1 MKILLVRAAF
11 IVTAVA
17 FPVCSAQSETA
28 ARNLTTFLATKGFT
42 EVKMKRRFLN
52 HLFVPV
58 KINEKPGAL
67 LVATAA
73 ETTGIDRSSAARLG
87 LIEQKSTRH
96 IHGSLGPSNEPLGM
110 TNLELAIGATGPSN
124 VRVAIL
130 NLTDLNKF
138 KNQSHLDGVL
148 GLSEMQRFGTVLDCA
163 GEKLYARA
171 GGDSRSASAELAGFL
186 ASTGFVRVPMRLDN
200 KNHRFAVNA
209 SINGR
214 RTEMV
219 VDTGAFITCVTKQT
233 ATTTGISILPKSV
246 LGAAAGGRREGL
258 RIGRAKEI
266 KVGDFRIETPDVG
279 IGNLWADSLG
289 IEYLSLNNGIID
301 VGGMALYLRRPARAP
316 VKKR

>member
-11 IVTAVA
+11 ILTAIA
-17 FPVCSAQSETA
+17 FPVCSAQPETA
-28 ARNLTTFLATKGFT
+28 ARDLSRFLATKGFAD
-42 EVKMKRRFLN
+42 VKMKRRFLN

-58 KINEKPGAL
+58 KINEKPAAL

-73 ETTGIDRSSAARLG
+73 EATGIDRSSAARLG
-87 LIEQKSTRH
+87 LTEQKSNRH
-96 IHGSLGPSNEPLGM
+96 IRGSLGPSNEPLGM
-110 TNLELAIGATGPSN
+110 TNLELAIGAANLIN
-124 VRVAIL
+124 VRAAIL

-148 GLSEMQRFGTVLDCA
+148 GLSEMQRFGAVLDCA
-163 GEKLYARA
+163 GEKLYMRA
-171 GGDSRSASAELAGFL
+171 GGNSRSASAELAGFL

-233 ATTTGISILPKSV
+233 AMTAGISLLSKSV
-246 LGAAAGGRREGL
+246 LGSAAGGRREGL

-266 KVGDFRIETPDVG
+266 KVGDFRIEAPDVG

-289 IEYLSLNNGIID
+289 IEYVSLNNGIID
-301 VGGMALYLRRPARAP
+301 VGGMALYLRRPDRAP
-316 VKKR
+316 AKNR